1 MECDEGDV
9 VGLDPL
15 VERTIRQ
22 HLGVHTILVQLLM
35 NHKQKKKK
43 NAAAAAAAA
52 RVKNTNT
59 FTCTR
64 SDLVHNTRAY
74 GIAHTHSLQVLS
86 FDEKSDLPQLFL
98 NLYKKKVYTHVPGV
112 LNDTRYWYM

>member
-35 NHKQKKKK
+35 NHKQKKNKK
-43 NAAAAAAAA
+43 
-52 RVKNTNT
+52 RRRRRRRK
-59 FTCTR
+59 
-64 SDLVHNTRAY
+64 SKKHKYVHMY
-74 GIAHTHSLQVLS
+74 PV
-86 FDEKSDLPQLFL
+86 
-98 NLYKKKVYTHVPGV
+98 
-112 LNDTRYWYM
+112 